1 MSNTNGNGANALD
14 ANALDASAIGDGTI
28 ESTPALVES
37 NAPAQAEGLILE
49 NGVPTII
56 SSGVSSRDT
65 NSALGANLSG
75 IGVNVMSGDEPLHTI
90 SILVENKSGVLA
102 RVSHVF
108 ARRGFN
114 LESLAV
120 SRTEDP
126 TVSRMTVVVAGDDEA
141 FTQIGKQL
149 FKLIDVIKVIDHTR
163 DDLVTREL
171 ALIKVAATSSTR
183 SEIMQIAQAFK
194 AKMVDIGESA
204 ITVEVTG
211 KEAKIDGLQ
220 SLLEPFGI
228 LELVRTGKIVL
239 VRGAKQT

>member
-1 MSNTNGNGANALD
+1 MNEMNGN
-14 ANALDASAIGDGTI
+14 GDGTI
-28 ESTPALVES
+28 ETTPALIES
-37 NAPAQAEGLILE
+37 NVAPQADGLLLE

-56 SSGVSSRDT
+56 SSGVSS
-65 NSALGANLSG
+65 SQSSLGIGQSNMSV
-75 IGVNVMSGDEPLHTI
+75 GVNVMSGQEQLHTI
-90 SILVENKSGVLA
+90 SILVENRAGVLA

-163 DDLVTREL
+163 DDLVSREL
-171 ALIKVAATSSTR
+171 ALIKVNATSSTR
-183 SEIMQIAQAFK
+183 NEIIQIAQAFK
-194 AKMVDIGESA
+194 AKLVDINEET

-211 KEAKIDGLQ
+211 KEAKVDGLQ
-220 SLLEPFGI
+220 KMLESFGI